1 MYMIRKH
8 SIYYSIIN
16 AMLVRVVD
24 VDNAL
29 SVAIVKHHDKDI
41 PQEEVFFDDLQI
53 VGIDEVNEYLGR

>member
-1 MYMIRKH
+1 
-8 SIYYSIIN
+8 
-16 AMLVRVVD
+16 MLVRVVD

-29 SVAIVKHHDKDI
+29 SVAIVKHHYKDI